1 MERDTL
7 GLADD
12 SLFIE
17 KMMHL
22 VQAADAE
29 LKMRARSFSF

>member
-12 SLFIE
+12 SLFID
-17 KMMHL
+17 KIKHL
-22 VQAADAE
+22 FKAADAD
-29 LKMRARSFSF
+29 SV